1 MNGAYLQ
8 SLVSR
13 FLSNASVGVPLTVT
27 RPATTQGGTPT
38 TQTVSFRPQPLVAT
52 SANDLLLEAG
62 RNAGDENPYDFET
75 DGGQDVAE
83 NDLIGPF
90 DGLNWRVFKT
100 NAEPLGTDAPTL
112 HCYAAR
118 EGKV

>member
-75 DGGQDVAE
+75 DGGQDVQE